1 MFSKSQIKLLKSLSL
16 KKYRQQKQLFL
27 VEGKKAINELLRSS
41 LDLQVLYSTEAIFE
55 AEEEKTFIITQ
66 AELEKISQ
74 LTTPQTAVAVFKIPP
89 PTPPVIN
96 GLVLALD
103 GIRDPGNLGT
113 IIRLCDWF
121 GINHL
126 VCSKGTVDCY
136 NPKVVQATMG
146 SIARV
151 NLHYCDLDLFLEDKC
166 AGVPVFGAVMDGSNV
181 YEEVLP
187 KNAVLVLGNE
197 ANGISPKVA
206 SILNKTITIPHYG
219 VANETESLNVA
230 TATAILLSEF
240 RRRS

>member
-27 VEGKKAINELLRSS
+27 VEGKKTINELLKSS

-74 LTTPQTAVAVFKIPP
+74 LTTPQTAVAVFRIPT
-89 PTPPVIN
+89 PTPPVIT

-121 GINHL
+121 GIDHL
-126 VCSKGTVDCY
+126 ICSRDTVDAY

-151 NLHYCDLDLFLEDKC
+151 GLYYCELDHFLEKKC
-166 AGVPVFGAVMDGSNV
+166 TGITVFGAFMDGSNI

-187 KNAVLVLGNE
+187 EEAVLVMGNE

-206 SILNKTITIPHYG
+206 SVLNKTIRIPHYG
-219 VANETESLNVA
+219 AANETESLNVA
-230 TATAILLSEF
+230 TATAVLLSEF
-240 RRRS
+240 RRRF